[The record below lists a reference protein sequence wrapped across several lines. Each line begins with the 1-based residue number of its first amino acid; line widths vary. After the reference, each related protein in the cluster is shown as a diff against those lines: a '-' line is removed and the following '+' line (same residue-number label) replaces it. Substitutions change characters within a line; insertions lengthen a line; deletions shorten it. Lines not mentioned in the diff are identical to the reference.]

1 MDGNNSLVFQEL
13 IKKQRT
19 NCKEA
24 RKLTLHDIK
33 RISKNIKTSIFD
45 DTNCSLWGGYVTNK
59 NNINKTKY
67 INFYFRHR
75 KVALHRLLYE
85 NYVLEIDESQYIK
98 YNCPNKGFCC
108 NVNHMFIL
116 DTDKKEPKQEEQ
128 KEEQKQEKTEN
139 KKKDIIVNF
148 N

>member
-13 IKKQRT
+13 IKKQRS

-45 DTNCSLWGGYVTNK
+45 NINCSLWEGYVTNK

-85 NYVLEIDESQYIK
+85 NYVSEIDESQYIK

-116 DTDKKEPKQEEQ
+116 DTDNKEPKQEEK
-128 KEEQKQEKTEN
+128 KEEQQQEKKEN